1 MRKYFVILILIV
13 IFETGCS
20 HMHRGEIVI
29 SSELKDYQFLKKM
42 LTDDYY
48 PKQLVEEGVLILRN
62 LCHEIE
68 IKKPESIEELYM
80 LTHEATNSFNDLAEK
95 FEEKGSD
102 FETMAREYVAH
113 EFMLI
118 ARTYGYE
125 DADIEEL
132 IATRDW

>member
-1 MRKYFVILILIV
+1 
-13 IFETGCS
+13 
-20 HMHRGEIVI
+20 
-29 SSELKDYQFLKKM
+29 M